1 MGWLRSGERPS
12 MEAIFLPA
20 TAEMGVTQDRTGWPS
35 MWTVQAPNN
44 DMPHPNLVPVMP
56 SVSRKTQSSG
66 MAETASTDC
75 GLPFKVN
82 LTAGTAYPPLVHSLE
97 KVYAKGEAVADKAV
111 RGSGCGARVGGGVW
125 RGLSSAC
132 W

>member
-12 MEAIFLPA
+12 MVVIFLPA

-35 MWTVQAPNN
+35 MWTVQAPHN

-82 LTAGTAYPPLVHSLE
+82 LTAGTAYPPLSALVRKSICQWPGGWEDLLQG
-97 KVYAKGEAVADKAV
+97 VIGVAP
-111 RGSGCGARVGGGVW
+111 GAARITTT
-125 RGLSSAC
+125 
-132 W
+132 

>member
-12 MEAIFLPA
+12 MVVIFLPA
-20 TAEMGVTQDRTGWPS
+20 TAEMGVTHDRTGWPS
-35 MWTVQAPNN
+35 MWTVQAPHS

-82 LTAGTAYPPLVHSLE
+82 LTAGILTLLWAHSLE
-97 KVYAKGEAVADKAV
+97 RVYA
-111 RGSGCGARVGGGVW
+111 
-125 RGLSSAC
+125 
-132 W
+132 

>member
-1 MGWLRSGERPS
+1 MVVIG
-12 MEAIFLPA
+12 LPA
-20 TAEMGVTQDRTGWPS
+20 TAEMGVTHDCTGWPS
-35 MWTVQAPNN
+35 MWTVQAPHS

-82 LTAGTAYPPLVHSLE
+82 LTAGILTLLWAHSLE
-97 KVYAKGEAVADKAV
+97 RVYANWPANRQCAPIDLARFPECSRCNLGPEVAGPQA
-111 RGSGCGARVGGGVW
+111 GLIW
-125 RGLSSAC
+125 REK
-132 W
+132 

>member
-12 MEAIFLPA
+12 MVVIFLPA

-35 MWTVQAPNN
+35 MWTVQAPHN

-82 LTAGTAYPPLVHSLE
+82 LTAGKGMTFPHSYLGSIKKKRMEWLFLAAALVI
-97 KVYAKGEAVADKAV
+97 
-111 RGSGCGARVGGGVW
+111 
-125 RGLSSAC
+125 
-132 W
+132 

>member
-12 MEAIFLPA
+12 MVVIFLPA

-35 MWTVQAPNN
+35 MWTVQAPHN

-66 MAETASTDC
+66 MAEGFVSGHGLQPCHNTSVANGFSRCGFPAGAGAEAQTFPDRKSTR
-75 GLPFKVN
+75 LN
-82 LTAGTAYPPLVHSLE
+82 
-97 KVYAKGEAVADKAV
+97 
-111 RGSGCGARVGGGVW
+111 
-125 RGLSSAC
+125 SSHLG
-132 W
+132 

>member
-12 MEAIFLPA
+12 MVVIFLPA
-20 TAEMGVTQDRTGWPS
+20 TAEMGVTHARTGWPS
-35 MWTVQAPNN
+35 MWTVQAPHS
-44 DMPHPNLVPVMP
+44 DMPHPNLVPVIP
-56 SVSRKTQSSG
+56 SESRRTQSSG

-97 KVYAKGEAVADKAV
+97 RVYANGEAGGEETLVSCKM
-111 RGSGCGARVGGGVW
+111 SLGGG
-125 RGLSSAC
+125 SDS
-132 W
+132 